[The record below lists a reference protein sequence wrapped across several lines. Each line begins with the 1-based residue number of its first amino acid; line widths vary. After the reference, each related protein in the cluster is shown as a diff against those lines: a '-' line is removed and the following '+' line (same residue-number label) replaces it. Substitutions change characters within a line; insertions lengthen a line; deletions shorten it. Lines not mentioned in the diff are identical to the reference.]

1 MKILTS
7 YIGKN
12 REFQAW
18 LRRLQTPNVVY
29 LQRCEMCGRMAA
41 GAICRGCEPMYLGW
55 TRKIRTGLKKE
66 KSCRSSEHHTPTIA

>member
-18 LRRLQTPNVVY
+18 LRLLQAPNVIY

-41 GAICRGCEPMYLGW
+41 SAICRGCEPMYLGW
-55 TRKIRTGLKKE
+55 TKKIRAELKKE
-66 KSCRSSEHHTPTIA
+66 NRRSGEHHTPTIA

>member
-41 GAICRGCEPMYLGW
+41 GAICRRCEPMYLGW
-55 TRKIRTGLKKE
+55 TKKIRAELKKE
-66 KSCRSSEHHTPTIA
+66 NRRSGEHHTPTIA